1 MEEQNKNIE
10 ISEITEEIKNEETA
24 ENHKEEE
31 DFYDIWVKK
40 HLGEKDLFD
49 AFKYASKAI
58 KSIGK
63 CKLKHIA
70 YAIKYAGYAVAFIL
84 CALVVFII
92 YSAFAH
98 VFDMMTDN
106 AGSFHYVFF
115 DNDLWATII
124 ISAIVTM
131 YSFWVWDKGVKG
143 LAYFIFLIALAEY
156 WDYSFAE
163 TLDENTAY
171 GGICYFLFFI
181 IIPILLI
188 VNQCIVSPND
198 EEEATETNLIVQST
212 DSP

>member
-1 MEEQNKNIE
+1 MEEKSKNIE
-10 ISEITEEIKNEETA
+10 ISEITEEFKNEETA
-24 ENHKEEE
+24 ENHKEEK

-49 AFKYASKAI
+49 AFKYASKVL
-58 KSIGK
+58 KSVGK

-92 YSAFAH
+92 YCAFAH

-106 AGSFHYVFF
+106 GGSFYYVFF
-115 DNDLWATII
+115 DNDLWATIVT
-124 ISAIVTM
+124 SVIVSM
-131 YSFWVWDKGVKG
+131 YSFWVWDKGIKG
-143 LAYFIFLIALAEY
+143 VIYFIFLIMLVEY

-163 TLDENTAY
+163 TFDENTVL
-171 GGICYFLFFI
+171 GGICYFLFFV

-188 VNQCIVSPND
+188 MKQCMASPND
-198 EEEATETNLIVQST
+198 EDKEETELIDHAEYS
-212 DSP
+212 